1 MWLELVTAYAPT
13 PSGIE
18 MPGQL
23 RPAFAIA
30 QWGYGDPENLATG
43 TENGTGTESAQGER
57 ERGTEDR
64 DTALPAH
71 VTDRDHERTMVG
83 HVLDPLEVTEPRA
96 DVVSSVIAMV
106 EGLTLSA
113 CLGRLTPELGD
124 RARDHSRDQAQTC
137 CRPPRS
143 GRLSAGGLPAC
154 GRASPAGAPAHP
166 RPASRTARGVV
177 RVGG

>member
-23 RPAFAIA
+23 RRAFAIA

-43 TENGTGTESAQGER
+43 TENGTATESAQGER

-106 EGLTLSA
+106 EGSRCPPAWAVSRRSWATELAITHVT
-113 CLGRLTPELGD
+113 RLRPAAD
-124 RARDHSRDQAQTC
+124 R
-137 CRPPRS
+137 P
-143 GRLSAGGLPAC
+143 
-154 GRASPAGAPAHP
+154 GRAA
-166 RPASRTARGVV
+166 
-177 RVGG
+177 